1 MIQGMFDNGAMPALE
16 RMVQFTAAR
25 HRVLSNNIANLS
37 NPFFKA
43 RDLDPASFQAALSQA
58 IDARR
63 RTINPT
69 SGPLNLEDTSQ
80 LDIRPDGI
88 TATSGE
94 VNDTILRH
102 DESNLDLERTMQRLA
117 ENTLAHNTS
126 IELIRNQFALLESAI
141 RERL

>member
-43 RDLDPASFQAALSQA
+43 RDLDPKSFQAALSDA

-63 RTINPT
+63 RTVNPT
-69 SGPLNLEDTSQ
+69 SGPLRLNDTDQ

-88 TATSGE
+88 VADAGE

-126 IELIRNQFALLESAI
+126 IELIRNQFALIESAI
-141 RERL
+141 RERT